1 MPEFNAGSTIHDVL
15 RDCREGRDLLYKHG
29 YDVGD
34 GFVDVLSHYE
44 SLRDAAREGR
54 LRDLRR
60 LINELNSVCG
70 TRGGRGVEQSAG
82 QGLGDKPEQAG
93 HTIPRAAAA
102 DRPESEAPRA
112 ARSGP
117 DPGPDEDE
125 PPRPVTAVGL
135 FAADEEAERAIGR
148 LMQDRFSSE
157 QIGYLEPGDLRKAG
171 NPAEGA
177 VKGVVLGGVAGA
189 IIGAL
194 LPAIAYG
201 ISSGF
206 GALLE
211 GGAIV
216 PMLIGVVLGGSIL
229 GVVGGLFGAEAK
241 SEDDL
246 YFIEEAESG
255 RVLVSVEVTERAAEK
270 RAIELM
276 RECHALEVDSLGTA
290 RFHARLR
297 HPQLHAHGDTG

>member
-34 GFVDVLSHYE
+34 GFVDVLSQYE

-60 LINELNSVCG
+60 LVDELNSVCG
-70 TRGGRGVEQSAG
+70 TGDGRGVEQSAV
-82 QGLGDKPEQAG
+82 QGLGEKREKAG
-93 HTIPRAAAA
+93 DTIPRAAAP
-102 DRPESEAPRA
+102 DRPDNEAPEA

-117 DPGPDEDE
+117 DPVPDEDE

-135 FAADEEAERAIGR
+135 FATHEEAGRAIGR
-148 LMQDRFSSE
+148 LMQEGFSSE
-157 QIGYLEPGDLRKAG
+157 QIGYLEPGDLRKTR

-177 VKGVVLGGVAGA
+177 VKGVVLGGVTGA

-194 LPAIAYG
+194 LPATAYW

-206 GALLE
+206 GALLQ

-216 PMLIGVVLGGSIL
+216 PMIIGVVLGGSIL

-255 RVLVSVEVTERAAEK
+255 RVLVSVEVTERAAER

-297 HPQLHAHGDTG
+297 HPQLHAHSDTG